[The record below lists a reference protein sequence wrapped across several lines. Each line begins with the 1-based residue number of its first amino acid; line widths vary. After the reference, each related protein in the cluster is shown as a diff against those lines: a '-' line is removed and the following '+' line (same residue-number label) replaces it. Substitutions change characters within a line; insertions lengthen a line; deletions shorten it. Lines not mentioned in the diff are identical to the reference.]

1 MARTADDQVRY
12 LDLLLRK
19 SQIVRGTA
27 ARDIL
32 SLKSQETR
40 GRAWG
45 KRNGY
50 TIRRIYRENLSAYK
64 PGVKRPDFE
73 AAVHALLEGE
83 SHCLW
88 AYDSSRYSR
97 KGAGDVLK
105 ILDSPGKR
113 LVFDI
118 NGLDTE
124 RPEDRRRI
132 IEDAERDREYSRVLS
147 EKVRDTKAEQRDA
160 GKWLATVPYGLKVT
174 KKRKLKGNKWWPV
187 IERIHNEAAEGKS
200 QRKIAAGLT
209 ADGFTAPR
217 GGHWRATTVGKILRN
232 PVYLGWQV
240 VTVKGAP
247 VIYRNAKGKKVRVF
261 AKGFEGISQAVWDKH
276 RQTAAGVQRPAG
288 FGTDRAD
295 EQAPAENSPAAGF
308 TWCAGGGFEE
318 ETGHRAISNGNAF
331 RCSDNLAG
339 IPCPAPCTA
348 TRSGVVRVVL
358 AEWKKRL
365 AEANPLDPTMLAVSE
380 RWVAL
385 SHPTESE
392 AESEARGQLKV
403 AEEAVARLDRLN
415 AAGAYG
421 GRDGESTF
429 VTLRR
434 AAVSDVETARKE
446 WEKVAQP
453 LGDIS
458 VLTDPARCAELWDS
472 STDTFRGQLL
482 RLAIDKVFIRK
493 ADYTGQRVTPQRIVI
508 EWAKPRGWKPPK
520 KKQKVESGAGK
531 S

>member
-1 MARTADDQVRY
+1 MARTAGSEIRY

-19 SQIVRGTA
+19 SEVVRNTA
-27 ARDIL
+27 KKDIL
-32 SLKSQETR
+32 SLKAQETR

-45 KRNGY
+45 ARNGY
-50 TIRRIYRENLSAYK
+50 TIRRIFRENVSAYK
-64 PGVKRPDFE
+64 TTVKRPDFDE
-73 AAVHALLEGE
+73 AVHALLEGE

-97 KGAGDVLK
+97 RGAGDVLK

-147 EKVRDTKAEQRDA
+147 EKVRDTKAEQRDE
-160 GKWLATVPYGLKVT
+160 GKWLATVPYGLKAT

-187 IERIHNEAAEGKS
+187 VERIHYEASEGRS

-217 GGHWRATTVGKILRN
+217 GGPWRATTVGKILRN
-232 PVYLGWQV
+232 PVYLGWQT

-247 VIYRNAKGKKVRVF
+247 VIYLNSKGKKVRVF
-261 AKGFEGISQAVWDKH
+261 AKGFNGIPQAIWDKH
-276 RQTAAGVQRPAG
+276 RRLAAGVEMPAG
-288 FGTDRAD
+288 FGPPRTED
-295 EQAPAENSPAAGF
+295 QAPAENNPVAGL
-308 TWCAGGGFEE
+308 TWCAGGGLAEQ
-318 ETGHRAISNGNAF
+318 TGHRATSNGNSF
-331 RCSDNLAG
+331 RCAAHLAG
-339 IPCPAPCTA
+339 IPCKDPCTA
-348 TRSGVVRVVL
+348 TRSGVLRVVL

-365 AEANPLDPTMLAVSE
+365 AAADPLDPTMLAVSE
-380 RWVAL
+380 RWVVL

-392 AESEARGQLKV
+392 AEAEARGQLKV

-415 AAGAYG
+415 AAGAYP
-421 GRDGESTF
+421 GRDGEATF
-429 VTLRR
+429 VKQRLV
-434 AAVSDVETARKE
+434 AVADVESAREE
-446 WEKVAQP
+446 WERLAQP

-458 VLTDPARCAELWDS
+458 VLTDPDRCTELWDS
-472 STDTFRGQLL
+472 SSETFRGQLL
-482 RLAIDKVFIRK
+482 RLAIDRVFIRK
-493 ADYTGQRVTPQRIVI
+493 ADYSGQRVTPQRLVI
-508 EWAKPRGWKPPK
+508 EWAKPRDWKPPK
-520 KKQKVESGAGK
+520 MGEQSAPEES
-531 S
+531 

>member
-1 MARTADDQVRY
+1 MARKTDGQIRY

-32 SLKSQETR
+32 SLKAQETR
-40 GRAWG
+40 GIRWG

-50 TIRRIYRENLSAYK
+50 TIRRIFRENLSAYK

-73 AAVHALLEGE
+73 EAVHALLEGE
-83 SHCLW
+83 SDCLW
-88 AYDSSRYSR
+88 AYDSSRFSR

-105 ILDSPGKR
+105 ILDVPGKR

-147 EKVRDTKAEQRDA
+147 EKIRDTKAEQRDE
-160 GKWLATVPYGLKVT
+160 GKCLATAPYGLKAT

-187 IERIHNEAAEGKS
+187 VERIHYEAAGGKS
-200 QRKIAAGLT
+200 HRKIASDLT

-217 GGHWRATTVGKILRN
+217 GGPWRATTVGKILRN

-247 VIYRNAKGKKVRVF
+247 TVYLNAKGKKVRVF
-261 AKGFEGISQAVWDKH
+261 AKGFNGIPQAVWDAH
-276 RQTAAGVQRPAG
+276 RNISAGRPQVPG
-288 FGTDRAD
+288 FGGAPRAED
-295 EQAPAENSPAAGF
+295 QAPAENNPVAGL
-308 TWCAGGGFEE
+308 TWCEGGGFEE
-318 ETGHRAISNGNAF
+318 ATGHRAISNGHSF
-331 RCSDNLAG
+331 RCGAHIAG
-339 IPCPAPCTA
+339 VPCSAPCSA
-348 TRSGVVRVVL
+348 TRSGVLRVVL

-365 AEANPLDPTMLAVSE
+365 EAADPLDPTMLAVSE

-385 SHPTESE
+385 SHPEESQ

-403 AEEAVARLDRLN
+403 AEDAVARLDRLN
-415 AAGAYG
+415 TAGAYEG
-421 GRDGESTF
+421 LDGETTF
-429 VTLRR
+429 VKLRR
-434 AAVSDVETARKE
+434 AAVSDVETAKKE

-453 LGDIS
+453 VGDIS
-458 VLTDPARCAELWDS
+458 VLTDPDRCAQLWETS
-472 STDTFRGQLL
+472 SDTYRGQLL
-482 RLAIDKVFIRK
+482 RLAIDRVFIRK
-493 ADYTGQRVTPQRIVI
+493 ADYSGQRVTPDRLTI
-508 EWAKPRGWKPPK
+508 EWAKPRGRASSQKESKPRK
-520 KKQKVESGAGK
+520 AAAA
-531 S
+531 